1 MREKIKKFLRA
12 LKSPA
17 VGKII
22 SSTRGH
28 RGAIA
33 LLSVLNAVSAVLG
46 LMFTLVMKELVDFAV
61 AGQREKVITYAVLM
75 AGLILIQLLM
85 GYCRRVLSVKIRAR
99 MLETMRGEAIHRLL
113 HKSYKGLTA
122 YHSGELVN
130 RVFSDV
136 SVVADGV
143 VSIVPPLLYLAIQ
156 LIGAAIILLR
166 MDSAFM
172 LILLITGAL
181 GAVLSFLM
189 RNRMKAFHKQSQ
201 QAEDKLHAR
210 VQETFGNARI
220 IKASALEDKMEREA
234 AGSQKVFTAAQL
246 KRGRFSALMGTG
258 LGLVFRGSWF
268 YALMWGCA
276 GIVRGTLT
284 YGGLTATL
292 QLVNQIQSP
301 FEGLIST
308 MGTVYSTVSSAERLM
323 ELYDLPDDAAAPD
336 GDISGFKRIT
346 AENITFSYDENKDV
360 VLKNASFTV
369 NAGET
374 VAVMGPSG
382 SGKSTL
388 FSLLLG
394 IYEPAEGRILVS
406 GSQGETEGARRGL
419 FAYVPQGNMLMSG
432 TLKEN
437 IALFTK
443 HPVTDAEIA
452 AAADAACIGDFIK
465 TLPQGMD
472 SVIGEHGIG
481 LSEGQA
487 QRVAIARALL
497 TDSPVLLLDES
508 TSALDGETEAKL
520 LQNIAAQ
527 NRTCIIVTHRKAALG
542 ICTRAVKIEEGKIV
556 EEKIGQ

>member
-1 MREKIKKFLRA
+1 MREKITKFVRA

-28 RGAIA
+28 RAAIT

-61 AGQREKVITYAVLM
+61 AGRREKVIFYAVLM
-75 AGLILIQLLM
+75 GGLILIQLLM
-85 GYCRRVLSVKIRAR
+85 GYARRVLSVKIRAR
-99 MLETMRGEAIHRLL
+99 MLESMRGEAIHRLL

-220 IKASALEDKMEREA
+220 IKASALEDKMERDA
-234 AGSQKVFTAAQL
+234 AGSQKAFTAAQL

-323 ELYDLPDDAAAPD
+323 ELYDLPDDPSVSD
-336 GDISGFKRIT
+336 TEIGGFKRVT

-360 VLKNASFTV
+360 VLQNASFTV

-394 IYEPAEGRILVS
+394 IYEPAGGRILVS
-406 GSQGETEGARRGL
+406 GSRGESEGARRGL
-419 FAYVPQGNMLMSG
+419 FACVPQGNMLMSG
-432 TLKEN
+432 TIKEN

-443 HPVTDAEIA
+443 RPVTDAEIA
-452 AAADAACIGDFIK
+452 AAADAACIGDFIR

-472 SVIGEHGIG
+472 TVIGEHGIG

-527 NRTCIIVTHRKAALG
+527 NRTCIIVTHRKAALA
-542 ICTRAVKIEEGKIV
+542 ICTRAVKIEEGKIA
-556 EEKIGQ
+556 EEKI